1 MAAVTVGEDDD
12 ARAPRYLR
20 RDPMVRRVQ
29 ELLAELGFYVG
40 PFDGSM
46 NDVTEAAIREYQRR
60 NGLAN
65 RSLLNHLQSVGQAKE
80 LRDRVDAVKREK
92 IEAASRA
99 L

>member
-46 NDVTEAAIREYQRR
+46 NDVTEATIREYQRR
-60 NGLAN
+60 NGLEANGLAN
-65 RSLLNHLQSVGQAKE
+65 RSLLDHLQSVGQAKE
-80 LRDRVDAVKREK
+80 LAYPVNAHDRY
-92 IEAASRA
+92 I
-99 L
+99 